1 MTRTNL
7 LLAALAAALVA
18 GTAFAYGPR
27 TQAAAPAAATR
38 DQVRQQL
45 HEPGTAEPA
54 EMNQLRQQLHEPG
67 AAAPA
72 EATQTRERQQTQDGT
87 ATATRQQ
94 LRQQVHDPAECDAE
108 DAGQARVQREL
119 HRAEAAGPANPD
131 APGQGQG
138 RGQGRGTPR
147 GGRS

>member
-7 LLAALAAALVA
+7 FLATLATALVA

-27 TQAAAPAAATR
+27 YQEAAAPSADAAR
-38 DQVRQQL
+38 SQVRQQLHEPGTAETAEMRQIRQQL

-54 EMNQLRQQLHEPG
+54 E
-67 AAAPA
+67 
-72 EATQTRERQQTQDGT
+72 ATQARGREQVQDAA

-94 LRQQVHDPAECDAE
+94 ARQQFHDPAECDAE
-108 DAGQARVQREL
+108 EATQTQARQQAQR
-119 HRAEAAGPANPD
+119 ADGAGAGNPD
-131 APGQGQG
+131 APGK
-138 RGQGRGTPR
+138 GQGRGTPR